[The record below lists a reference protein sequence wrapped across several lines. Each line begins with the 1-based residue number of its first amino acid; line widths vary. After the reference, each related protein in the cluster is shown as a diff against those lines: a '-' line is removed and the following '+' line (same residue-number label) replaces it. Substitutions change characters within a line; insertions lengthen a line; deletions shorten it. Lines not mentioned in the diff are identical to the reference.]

1 MICVPRIVESWKRRF
16 VSTWRRVIAG
26 MWSRLGGLLLRLRRM
41 EGCAI
46 GVEIAGIRGVS
57 RVEAVCGVDG

>member
-1 MICVPRIVESWKRRF
+1 
-16 VSTWRRVIAG
+16 

-46 GVEIAGIRGVS
+46 GVEIAGIRGVA
-57 RVEAVCGVDG
+57 RVEAMDRVDG

>member
-16 VSTWRRVIAG
+16 VSTWSRAIAG
-26 MWSRLGGLLLRLRRM
+26 MRSRLGGLLLRLRRM

-57 RVEAVCGVDG
+57 WVEAMCGLDG

>member
-1 MICVPRIVESWKRRF
+1 MR
-16 VSTWRRVIAG
+16 
-26 MWSRLGGLLLRLRRM
+26 SRLGGLLLRLHRM

-57 RVEAVCGVDG
+57 WVEAMCGLDG